1 MLPLSCIAGLDKKN
15 HYRMM
20 SCSWE
25 AISKVLFRMNVIWR
39 NSVSCLRK
47 VPHRYQ
53 SGNHPVVPLGSRILT
68 DPAKVFEHNMWDHMQ
83 WSDEEEAAARKKV
96 EENSA
101 VRVLLEEQVD
111 QKTEQKLQE
120 LSWDHAKTSA
130 ANGFSRMH
138 CPTMPEEKN
147 YNKKRCGSSDGQ
159 RKAGSHFSNLDSKEH
174 RKGPLKTELFPGSN
188 ATFRILEV
196 GCGAGNS
203 VFPILNTLQDAPE
216 SFLYCCDFASGAVE
230 LVKLHSSYR
239 AAQCCAF
246 VHDVCD
252 EGLPF
257 PFPDGILDVILLVF
271 VLSSIHPDRMQGVIN
286 RLSNLLKPGG
296 MLLFRDYGRYDK
308 TQLRFKRGHC
318 LSENF
323 YVRGDGTRAY
333 FFTKGEVHNMFCKA
347 GLDEKQNLVD
357 RRLQVNRKKQ
367 VKMHRVW
374 VQGKFQKPFHLTQK
388 TSKLVF

>member
-1 MLPLSCIAGLDKKN
+1 
-15 HYRMM
+15 
-20 SCSWE
+20 
-25 AISKVLFRMNVIWR
+25 MNVIWR
-39 NSVSCLRK
+39 NYFSCLRIRK

-53 SGNHPVVPLGSRILT
+53 SSYHPVAPLGSRILT

-83 WSDEEEAAARKKV
+83 WSKEEEEAARKKV

-101 VRVLLEEQVD
+101 VRVLLEEQVKYESEASKYWD
-111 QKTEQKLQE
+111 TFYKIHKNKFFKDRNWLLREFPEILPFGQE
-120 LSWDHAKTSA
+120 T
-130 ANGFSRMH
+130 
-138 CPTMPEEKN
+138 EEK
-147 YNKKRCGSSDGQ
+147 
-159 RKAGSHFSNLDSKEH
+159 
-174 RKGPLKTELFPGSN
+174 
-188 ATFRILEV
+188 V

-203 VFPILNTLQDAPE
+203 VFPILNTLQNAPE
-216 SFLYCCDFASGAVE
+216 FFLYCCDFASGAVE
-230 LVKLHSSYR
+230 LVKSHTSYR

-252 EGLPF
+252 DGLPY

-271 VLSSIHPDRMQGVIN
+271 VLSSIHPDRMQGVVN
-286 RLSNLLKPGG
+286 RLSKLLKPGG

-333 FFTKGEVHNMFCKA
+333 FFTKGEVHDMFCKA
-347 GLDEKQNLVD
+347 GLNEKQNLVD
-357 RRLQVNRKKQ
+357 RRLQVNRKKK

-374 VQGKFQKPFHLTQK
+374 VQGKFQKPLPFTQK
-388 TSKLVF
+388 SSKLVFSPFSHG